1 LILQRRHA
9 GDDQAP
15 DPSEHVPQPPDR
27 LRPWAPLI
35 CGQQG
40 AALCTIYHRNSFA
53 PAAQQG
59 DDMATEFNPFG
70 DVTKMFEQFKVP
82 GVDMAAMVEARR
94 KDVEALIA
102 ANKAALE
109 SMQAIANKQA
119 EMMTEAM
126 QSLQQAAKTPSGGN
140 VDPARQTEVVRKVF
154 ETTLT
159 DMKELAELAHKSQV
173 DAIALVTQRATEHV
187 QEIQKLMQP
196 K

>member
-1 LILQRRHA
+1 
-9 GDDQAP
+9 
-15 DPSEHVPQPPDR
+15 
-27 LRPWAPLI
+27 
-35 CGQQG
+35 
-40 AALCTIYHRNSFA
+40 
-53 PAAQQG
+53 
-59 DDMATEFNPFG
+59 MATEFNPFG

-126 QSLQQAAKTPSGGN
+126 QSLQQAAKTPGGGN

>member
-1 LILQRRHA
+1 
-9 GDDQAP
+9 
-15 DPSEHVPQPPDR
+15 
-27 LRPWAPLI
+27 
-35 CGQQG
+35 
-40 AALCTIYHRNSFA
+40 
-53 PAAQQG
+53 
-59 DDMATEFNPFG
+59 MATEFNPFG

-82 GVDMAAMVEARR
+82 GVDMTAMVETRR
-94 KDVEALIA
+94 KDVEALIE

-126 QSLQQAAKTPSGGN
+126 QGIQEAVKTPGSGG
-140 VDPARQTEVVRKVF
+140 VDDAKQTEVVRKVF
-154 ETTLT
+154 ETTLA

-173 DAIALVTQRATEHV
+173 DAIAHMTQRATEHV